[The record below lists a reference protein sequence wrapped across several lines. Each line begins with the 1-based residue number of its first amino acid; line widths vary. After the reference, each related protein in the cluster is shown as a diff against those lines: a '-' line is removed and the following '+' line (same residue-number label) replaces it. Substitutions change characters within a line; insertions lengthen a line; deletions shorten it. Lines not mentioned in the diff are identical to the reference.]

1 MHLQVTTQGQP
12 TLVAFVSL
20 ASEDPEEHR
29 RQMAR
34 PFVFRNIHLR
44 LASRFQIASL
54 SVCDWVTKSHHSRSG
69 SFRIASSAA
78 FGTVGLLPSVN
89 TTSSER

>member
-44 LASRFQIASL
+44 LPR
-54 SVCDWVTKSHHSRSG
+54 G
-69 SFRIASSAA
+69 FRLLLCLCVI
-78 FGTVGLLPSVN
+78 GLPNHITVEVLI
-89 TTSSER
+89 